1 MEEAIEQFRKALALQ
16 PDFDEARQNLT
27 VALKVRRRD

>member
-1 MEEAIEQFRKALALQ
+1 MDEAIDHFRQALALQ
-16 PDFDEARQNLT
+16 PDFVDAKRNLD